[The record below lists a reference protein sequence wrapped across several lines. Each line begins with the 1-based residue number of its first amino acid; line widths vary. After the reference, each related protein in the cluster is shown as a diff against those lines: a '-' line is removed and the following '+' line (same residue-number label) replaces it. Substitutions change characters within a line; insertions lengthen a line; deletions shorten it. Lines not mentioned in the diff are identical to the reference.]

1 MRIAPNSGAASAAL
15 PKENRARAIAIMA
28 LPLGLSFILS
38 MFLRSAAAV
47 IAPDIRAE
55 LALGP
60 TELGALTA
68 ALFLGSAAMQLP
80 AGLMLDRLGPRRTIA
95 LCQLVG
101 AVGAASMLV
110 VSDVWGLALAWFA
123 MGVGVAPIYMGMI
136 VLFSRWVPRD
146 RLAQASAISVA
157 TGGMGFLLS
166 SAPFAAASVWLGWRL
181 ALASIGGLALLFSIL
196 VYALVRDRPRDMPPP
211 DGPPESLLD
220 VLRGLVSVMR
230 DRRVYL
236 LAAMASLSFS
246 TIMAVR
252 SLWVGPF
259 LADVYGLDIGALAD
273 IVLLMSIGW
282 VASALIY
289 GPLDRR
295 FDTRRGVVT
304 CGAVAMTVALLGL
317 AATGDRSLGFATA
330 FLVMLALAA
339 SFSAVIFAQARAL
352 FPDRLVG
359 RVISTINLFIWGS
372 VSVVQLITGAILDL
386 FPTDAAGSSP
396 PAAYQAI
403 FAVLAAMVVAS
414 LVAYRRVEDVPPSEE
429 MARHAA
435 AERTG

>member
-1 MRIAPNSGAASAAL
+1 VTLFQASR
-15 PKENRARAIAIMA
+15 PESRSRAIALMV

-47 IAPDIRAE
+47 IAPAVRSE
-55 LALGP
+55 LDLSA
-60 TELGALTA
+60 TQLGALTA

-110 VSDVWGLALAWFA
+110 VTDVYGLALAWFA
-123 MGVGVAPIYMGMI
+123 MGVGIAPVYMGMI
-136 VLFSRWVPRD
+136 VLYARWLPRD
-146 RLAQASAISVA
+146 RLAQASAFSVA
-157 TGGMGFLLS
+157 IGGMGFLLS

-181 ALASIGGLALLFSIL
+181 AMASVGGLALLFSLL
-196 VYALVRDRPRDMPPP
+196 VYALVRDRPPDMPPP
-211 DGPPESLLD
+211 EGPPETLFG
-220 VLRGLVSVMR
+220 VVRGLLSVMS
-230 DRRVYL
+230 DRRIYM
-236 LAAMASLSFS
+236 LAAMAAMSFS

-259 LADVYGLDIGALAD
+259 LTDVYALGISPLGD

-282 VASALIY
+282 VSSALMY

-304 CGAVAMTVALLGL
+304 GGGLAIIVSLAGLTLIGGQSLIAATVFLVLLGL
-317 AATGDRSLGFATA
+317 S
-330 FLVMLALAA
+330 A

-352 FPDRLVG
+352 FPDYLIG
-359 RVISTINLFIWGS
+359 RAISTINLCIWGS
-372 VSVVQLITGAILDL
+372 VSVIQLITGAIIDL
-386 FPTDAAGSSP
+386 FPVDAAGQSP
-396 PAAYQAI
+396 ALAYQAV
-403 FAVLAAMVVAS
+403 FVVLAIMVAAA
-414 LVAYRRVEDVPPSEE
+414 LVAYRRVEDVPPSVE

-435 AERTG
+435 AQKADG

>member
-1 MRIAPNSGAASAAL
+1 VTLFQESRS
-15 PKENRARAIAIMA
+15 RAIALMV

-47 IAPDIRAE
+47 IAPAVRSE
-55 LALGP
+55 LDLNA
-60 TELGALTA
+60 TQLGALTA

-101 AVGAASMLV
+101 AVGAASMLFV
-110 VSDVWGLALAWFA
+110 TDVYGLALAWFA
-123 MGVGVAPIYMGMI
+123 MGVGIAPVYMGMI
-136 VLFSRWVPRD
+136 VLYARWLPRD
-146 RLAQASAISVA
+146 RLAQAAALSVA

-181 ALASIGGLALLFSIL
+181 AMASVGGLALLFSVL

-211 DGPPESLLD
+211 EGPPETLFG
-220 VLRGLVSVMR
+220 VVRGLLSVMS
-230 DRRVYL
+230 DRRIYM
-236 LAAMASLSFS
+236 LAAMAAMSFS

-259 LADVYGLDIGALAD
+259 LTDVYALGISPLGD

-282 VASALIY
+282 VSSALMY

-304 CGAVAMTVALLGL
+304 GGGLAIIASLAGLTLIGGQSLVAATVFLVLLGL
-317 AATGDRSLGFATA
+317 S
-330 FLVMLALAA
+330 A

-352 FPDRLVG
+352 FPDYLIG
-359 RVISTINLFIWGS
+359 RAISTINLCIWGS
-372 VSVVQLITGAILDL
+372 VSVVQLITGAIIDL
-386 FPTDAAGSSP
+386 FPVDAAGHSP
-396 PAAYQAI
+396 AIAYQAV
-403 FAVLAAMVVAS
+403 FVVLAIMVAAA
-414 LVAYRRVEDVPPSEE
+414 LVAYRRVEDVPPSVE

-435 AERTG
+435 VQKTDG

>member
-1 MRIAPNSGAASAAL
+1 MKDPPPTARLES
-15 PKENRARAIAIMA
+15 RARAIAVMA

-47 IAPDIRAE
+47 IAPDVRAE
-55 LALGP
+55 LALTP
-60 TELGALTA
+60 TALGALTA
-68 ALFLGSAAMQLP
+68 ALFLGSSAMQLP

-95 LCQLVG
+95 LCQIVG
-101 AVGAASMLV
+101 AAGAASMLV
-110 VSDVWGLALAWFA
+110 VTDVWGLAFAWFC
-123 MGVGVAPIYMGMI
+123 MGIGVAPIYMGMI

-181 ALASIGGLALLFSIL
+181 AMASIGGLALLFAIL
-196 VYALVRDRPRDMPPP
+196 GYSFVRDRPRDMPVQ

-220 VLRGLVSVMR
+220 VVRGLLSVMR

-236 LAAMASLSFS
+236 LAAMASMSFS
-246 TIMAVR
+246 CIMSVR

-259 LADVYGLDIGALAD
+259 LNDAYDLGIQPLAD

-282 VASALIY
+282 VASALMY

-304 CGAVAMTVALLGL
+304 CGALAMMTALVGLTV
-317 AATGDRSLGFATA
+317 TGDRSLTA
-330 FLVMLALAA
+330 AAGFLVMLGLAA

-352 FPDRLVG
+352 FPDRFVG

-372 VSVVQLITGAILDL
+372 VSLVQLLTGAIIDL
-386 FPTDAAGSSP
+386 FPADAAGRSP
-396 PAAYQAI
+396 AISYQAI
-403 FAVLAAMVVAS
+403 FLTLAAMLAVA
-414 LVAYRRVEDVPPSEE
+414 LWAYRKVEDVPPSVE

-435 AERTG
+435 AQKGDG

>member
-1 MRIAPNSGAASAAL
+1 MSDARAPTLTA
-15 PKENRARAIAIMA
+15 ENRARAIAIMA

-47 IAPDIRAE
+47 IAPNVRSE
-55 LALGP
+55 LALSP

-68 ALFLGSAAMQLP
+68 ALFLGSSAMQLP

-101 AVGAASMLV
+101 AAGAASMLV
-110 VSDVWGLALAWFA
+110 VTDAVGLACAWFA
-123 MGVGVAPIYMGMI
+123 MGIGVAPIYMGMI
-136 VLFSRWVPRD
+136 VLYSRWVPRD

-181 ALASIGGLALLFSIL
+181 AMASVGGLALLFSIL
-196 VYALVRDRPRDMPPP
+196 VYSFVRDRPRDLPPP
-211 DGPPESLLD
+211 AGPPETLIE
-220 VLRGLVSVMR
+220 VVRGLLTVMR

-236 LAAMASLSFS
+236 LSAMASLSFS

-259 LADVYGLDIGALAD
+259 LNDVYGLNIGELGD

-282 VASALIY
+282 VTSALMY
-289 GPLDRR
+289 GPMDRR

-304 CGAVAMTVALLGL
+304 CGGLAMIVALLGL
-317 AATGDRSLGFATA
+317 VVTGERSLTVATL
-330 FLVMLALAA
+330 FLVMLALSA

-352 FPDRLVG
+352 VADHLIG
-359 RVISTINLFIWGS
+359 RTISTINLFIWGS
-372 VSVVQLITGAILDL
+372 VSIVQLVTGAIIDL
-386 FPTDAAGSSP
+386 FPVDAAGRSP
-396 PAAYQAI
+396 SPAYQAV
-403 FAVLAAMVVAS
+403 FAALAVMVA
-414 LVAYRRVEDVPPSEE
+414 LALYAYRKVEDVPPSVE

-435 AERTG
+435 AQKGEG

>member
-1 MRIAPNSGAASAAL
+1 M
-15 PKENRARAIAIMA
+15 RAIAVMA

-47 IAPDIRAE
+47 IAPEIRTE
-55 LALGP
+55 LDLGA

-95 LCQLVG
+95 TCQLVG
-101 AVGAASMLV
+101 AAGAASMLY
-110 VSDVWGLALAWFA
+110 VSNIYGLALAWFA

-136 VLFSRWVPRD
+136 VLYSRWVPRD

-157 TGGMGFLLS
+157 IGGMGFLLS
-166 SAPFAAASVWLGWRL
+166 SSPFAAASVWLGWRL
-181 ALASIGGLALLFSIL
+181 AMASIGGLALLFSVL
-196 VYALVRDRPRDMPPP
+196 VMTLVRDRPRDMPTPE
-211 DGPPESLLD
+211 GPPESFGE
-220 VLRGLVSVMR
+220 VVRGLLFVMR

-246 TIMAVR
+246 TIMSVR

-259 LADVYGLDIGALAD
+259 LNDAYGLGIGPLAD

-282 VASALIY
+282 VVRARMH
-289 GPLDRR
+289 GPMDRR
-295 FDTRRGVVT
+295 FNTRRGVVT
-304 CGAVAMTVALLGL
+304 CGGAAMIVALLGL
-317 AATGDRSLGFATA
+317 AVTGGNSLTVATI
-330 FLVMLALAA
+330 FLVMLGLSA
-339 SFSAVIFAQARAL
+339 SFSSIIFAQARAL

-372 VSVVQLITGAILDL
+372 VSVVQLITGAIIDQ
-386 FPTDAAGSSP
+386 FPADTAGRSP
-396 PAAYQAI
+396 AAAYQLV
-403 FAVLAAMVVAS
+403 FVVLAVMVA
-414 LVAYRRVEDVPPSEE
+414 LALYAYRRVEDVPPSVE

-435 AERTG
+435 AQKRGD